1 MKITIVSTTDIRG
14 GAAIA
19 ASRLFKTIHQYLP
32 ETRMLVQK
40 KLGTSSFITELNQTF
55 FRKAINSINFYFE
68 RISFIVR
75 ARSKNVWFDFS
86 PSNFGRSIS
95 NLPEIKDAEIIHLHW
110 VNHGFLSLRGIHG
123 LAETGKKIVWTLH
136 DMNTFTGGCHHSGL
150 CDNYMKECGN
160 CFFLKIPFKNDLS
173 HRVYQRK
180 LGLFNRDRFCFIAVS
195 NWMAEKARK
204 SSLIGNCRIEVIPNP
219 LDTEIFKPAEKN
231 NIRRELGLPNDKFLI
246 LFGAANVTD
255 KRKGFVYLMQALEE
269 IIKTRPEISQSFG
282 LITFGKSGVIENF
295 PVMLFPQAYL
305 KDDQSVAMLYQAA
318 DMFITPTIEDN
329 LPTTVMESLGCGTPV
344 VAFNT
349 GGIPD
354 MIEHKVNGY
363 LAEQKNIQDLIS
375 GILWVETHPE
385 IDKIKAN
392 CRRKALE
399 NFALN
404 VVAEKHFNLYRSLI
418 K

>member
-1 MKITIVSTTDIRG
+1 
-14 GAAIA
+14 
-19 ASRLFKTIHQYLP
+19 
-32 ETRMLVQK
+32 
-40 KLGTSSFITELNQTF
+40 
-55 FRKAINSINFYFE
+55 
-68 RISFIVR
+68 
-75 ARSKNVWFDFS
+75 
-86 PSNFGRSIS
+86 
-95 NLPEIKDAEIIHLHW
+95 
-110 VNHGFLSLRGIHG
+110 
-123 LAETGKKIVWTLH
+123 
-136 DMNTFTGGCHHSGL
+136 
-150 CDNYMKECGN
+150 
-160 CFFLKIPFKNDLS
+160 
-173 HRVYQRK
+173 
-180 LGLFNRDRFCFIAVS
+180 
-195 NWMAEKARK
+195 MAEKARK

-219 LDTEIFKPAEKN
+219 HDTEIFKPAEKN

-404 VVAEKHFNLYRSLI
+404 VVAEKHLNLYRSLI